1 MTCEEARPLLQ
12 AYVDGELDV
21 AKSLELE
28 AHRSGCTAC
37 AGEEAILRALH
48 RALGDSAL
56 YQEAPPLLE
65 RRVRAGLRDLQ
76 RAEGG
81 RRLAF
86 GYYSWAG
93 AAAAALLLIAIGIK
107 GILPPGLPTN
117 ELTAREIVDDH
128 LRSLTENHLTDVL
141 SSNQHTV
148 KPWFDGRLT
157 YTPPVE
163 DLASEGFPL
172 VGGRLDYLNGQ
183 PVAAVV
189 YRRRQHI
196 INLFIAP
203 AEHTADT
210 PPQSQVS
217 GGYNIIHWTK
227 SAMSYWAVSS
237 VSGGELARFAQLV
250 RVPTHPAPM
259 PGGKSSD

>member
-1 MTCEEARPLLQ
+1 MNCGEARPLVQ

-21 AKSLELE
+21 AKSLEVE
-28 AHRSGCTAC
+28 AHRHGCIAC
-37 AGEEAILRALH
+37 AREEANLRALH
-48 RALGDSAL
+48 TALSNSAL
-56 YQEAPPLLE
+56 YHEAPPLLE
-65 RRVRAGLRDLQ
+65 RRVRAALRDAR

-81 RRLAF
+81 PRLALR
-86 GYYSWAG
+86 YYSWVG
-93 AAAAALLLIAIGIK
+93 AAAAAVLVFAILVK
-107 GILPPGLPTN
+107 GVLSPGFPAS
-117 ELTAREIVDDH
+117 ELTAREVVDDH

-157 YTPPVE
+157 FTPPVE
-163 DLASEGFPL
+163 DLSPEGFPL
-172 VGGRLDYLNGQ
+172 IGGRLDYLNGH

-203 AEHTADT
+203 AEHAADT
-210 PPQSQVS
+210 LPQSQVS

-227 SAMSYWAVSS
+227 SGMGYWAVSS
-237 VSGGELARFAQLV
+237 VSADELGRFAQLV
-250 RVPTHPAPM
+250 RMETRRH
-259 PGGKSSD
+259 